1 MVLVQCVGYL
11 YSITNETVITVISVL
26 FAIFYN
32 SYFIF
37 MFNSSTI

>member
-11 YSITNETVITVISVL
+11 YSITNGTLIPVISVL

-32 SYFIF
+32 SYFIYVQ
-37 MFNSSTI
+37 